1 MRNPYLKE
9 MNTFMTLHWKDTLEE
24 NGFTPIRDS
33 TEWVRLTDNQIMQ
46 IILCSGYTL
55 PEILFYSQTLSE
67 YMWCNYRSQMN
78 MTYYAENHYAHAAW
92 CKQEDP
98 KRCRDVDP
106 RISNDVDLQM
116 QYTLKV
122 LNTIQTPHDILS
134 YRCERELV
142 HPIRPCLWY
151 EAGDIQGTW
160 RVLENVKCPT
170 SYYFQGDVP
179 PEKLK
184 RDYWRVWEPKTAFVA
199 RDCLAKGSLQP
210 LADFAEE
217 SREFNLKYLK
227 RYMPWLLK

>member
-98 KRCRDVDP
+98 K
-106 RISNDVDLQM
+106 N
-116 QYTLKV
+116 
-122 LNTIQTPHDILS
+122 
-134 YRCERELV
+134 
-142 HPIRPCLWY
+142 
-151 EAGDIQGTW
+151 AG
-160 RVLENVKCPT
+160 
-170 SYYFQGDVP
+170 
-179 PEKLK
+179 
-184 RDYWRVWEPKTAFVA
+184 
-199 RDCLAKGSLQP
+199 
-210 LADFAEE
+210 
-217 SREFNLKYLK
+217 
-227 RYMPWLLK
+227 M